1 MEQKTLIFKLLFIVF
16 FCFVLSTSVQSQKL
30 IKGKAKVIDGD
41 TIHIGNN
48 KIRLHGIDAP
58 EQKQTCSFEG
68 NEWNCGQDA
77 TFFLSNLINKKSVSC
92 RVNDIDQYKRL
103 VAVCFIDNININQL
117 MIISGWAIAY
127 KYYSKDFIKEEEIAK
142 QNKIGIWRGS
152 FEEPYIYRKKK
163 QIIIYSDV
171 KSYF

>member
-1 MEQKTLIFKLLFIVF
+1 MEQKTLIFKLLFVF
-16 FCFVLSTSVQSQKL
+16 VFSLVLSPVVQSQKL
-30 IKGKAKVIDGD
+30 ITGKAKVIDGD

-58 EQKQTCSFEG
+58 EQKQTCTIEG

-127 KYYSKDFIKEEEIAK
+127 RYYSKDFIKDEEIAK
-142 QNKIGIWRGS
+142 KN
-152 FEEPYIYRKKK
+152 
-163 QIIIYSDV
+163 
-171 KSYF
+171 

>member
-16 FCFVLSTSVQSQKL
+16 FCLVLNTSVQSQKL

-41 TIHIGNN
+41 TIHIGNY

-77 TFFLSNLINKKSVSC
+77 IFFLSNLINKKSVSC
-92 RVNDIDQYKRL
+92 RINDIDQYKRL
-103 VAVCFIDNININQL
+103 VAVCFINNININQI
-117 MIISGWAIAY
+117 MIISGWEIAY
-127 KYYSKDFIKEEEIAK
+127 RYYSKDFIKEEEMAK
-142 QNKIGIWRGS
+142 KNKIGIWRGT
-152 FEEPYIYRKKK
+152 FEEPYIYRKNKK
-163 QIIIYSDV
+163 
-171 KSYF
+171 

>member
-1 MEQKTLIFKLLFIVF
+1 MEQKILIFKLLFIVF
-16 FCFVLSTSVQSQKL
+16 FCLVLNTSVQSQKL

-58 EQKQTCSFEG
+58 EQKQTCIFEG

-103 VAVCFIDNININQL
+103 VAVCFIDNININQI
-117 MIISGWAIAY
+117 MVIFGWAIAY
-127 KYYSKDFIKEEEIAK
+127 RYYSKDFIKEEQIAK
-142 QNKIGIWRGS
+142 KNKIGIWRGT
-152 FEEPYIYRKKK
+152 FEEPYIYRKNNK
-163 QIIIYSDV
+163 
-171 KSYF
+171 

>member
-16 FCFVLSTSVQSQKL
+16 FCLVLNTSVQSQEL

-103 VAVCFIDNININQL
+103 VAVCFIDNININQI

-127 KYYSKDFIKEEEIAK
+127 RYYSKDFIKEEKIAK
-142 QNKIGIWRGS
+142 KNKMGIWRGT
-152 FEEPYIYRKKK
+152 FEEPYIYRKNNK
-163 QIIIYSDV
+163 
-171 KSYF
+171 

>member
-1 MEQKTLIFKLLFIVF
+1 MGQKTLIFRLLFIFVF
-16 FCFVLSTSVQSQKL
+16 SLVLSPVVQSQKL

-77 TFFLSNLINKKSVSC
+77 TLFLSNLINKKSVSC

-103 VAVCFIDNININQL
+103 VAVCFIDNININQI

-127 KYYSKDFIKEEEIAK
+127 RYYSKDFIKEEKIAK
-142 QNKIGIWRGS
+142 KNKMGIWRGT
-152 FEEPYIYRKKK
+152 FEEPYIYRKNNK
-163 QIIIYSDV
+163 
-171 KSYF
+171 

>member
-1 MEQKTLIFKLLFIVF
+1 MVQKTLIFKLLFIVL

-58 EQKQTCSFEG
+58 EQKQTCNFEG
-68 NEWNCGQDA
+68 NEWYCGKNA
-77 TFFLSNLINKKSVSC
+77 TLFLSNLINKKSVSC

-103 VAVCFIDNININQL
+103 VAVCFIDNININQI

-127 KYYSKDFIKEEEIAK
+127 RYYSKDFIKEEKIAK
-142 QNKIGIWRGS
+142 KNKIGIWRGT
-152 FEEPYIYRKKK
+152 FEEPYIYRKNNK
-163 QIIIYSDV
+163 
-171 KSYF
+171 

>member
-16 FCFVLSTSVQSQKL
+16 FCLILNTSVQSQKL

-77 TFFLSNLINKKSVSC
+77 TFFLSNLINRKSVNC

-103 VAVCFIDNININQL
+103 VAVCFIDNININQI

-127 KYYSKDFIKEEEIAK
+127 RYYSKDFIKEEKIAK
-142 QNKIGIWRGS
+142 KNKIGIWRGT
-152 FEEPYIYRKKK
+152 FEEPYIYRKNNK
-163 QIIIYSDV
+163 
-171 KSYF
+171 

>member
-1 MEQKTLIFKLLFIVF
+1 MEQKTLSFKLLFIVF
-16 FCFVLSTSVQSQKL
+16 FYFVLSTSVQSQKL

-77 TFFLSNLINKKSVSC
+77 TFFLSSLINKKSVSC

-103 VAVCFIDNININQL
+103 VAVCFIDNVNINKF

-127 KYYSKDFIKEEEIAK
+127 RYYSKDFIKDEEIAK
-142 QNKIGIWRGS
+142 KNKIGIWRGT
-152 FEEPYIYRKKK
+152 FEEPYIYRKNNK
-163 QIIIYSDV
+163 
-171 KSYF
+171 

>member
-1 MEQKTLIFKLLFIVF
+1 MEEKTLIFKLLFFIIF
-16 FCFVLSTSVQSQKL
+16 YFVLSASVQSQKL

-68 NEWNCGQDA
+68 NKWNCGQDA
-77 TFFLSNLINKKSVSC
+77 TFFLSNLINRKSVSC
-92 RVNDIDQYKRL
+92 RVNNIDQYKRL
-103 VAVCFIDNININQL
+103 VAICFIDNININQL

-127 KYYSKDFIKEEEIAK
+127 RYYSKDFIKDEEIAK
-142 QNKIGIWRGS
+142 KNKIGIWRGT
-152 FEEPYIYRKKK
+152 FEEPYIYRKNNK
-163 QIIIYSDV
+163 
-171 KSYF
+171 

>member
-1 MEQKTLIFKLLFIVF
+1 MEQKILIFKLLFTVF
-16 FCFVLSTSVQSQKL
+16 FCFVLSNSAQSQKL

-103 VAVCFIDNININQL
+103 IAVCFIDNININQI

-127 KYYSKDFIKEEEIAK
+127 RYYSKDFIKEEQIAK
-142 QNKIGIWRGS
+142 KNKIGIWRGT
-152 FEEPYIYRKKK
+152 FEEPYIYRKNNK
-163 QIIIYSDV
+163 
-171 KSYF
+171 

>member
-1 MEQKTLIFKLLFIVF
+1 MEQKTLIFKLLFIIL

-58 EQKQTCSFEG
+58 EQKQTCSFKG
-68 NEWNCGQDA
+68 NEWKCGQDA

-92 RVNDIDQYKRL
+92 RVNNIDQYKRL

-127 KYYSKDFIKEEEIAK
+127 RYYSKDFIKEEKIAK
-142 QNKIGIWRGS
+142 KNKIGIWRGT
-152 FEEPYIYRKKK
+152 FEEPYIYRKNNK
-163 QIIIYSDV
+163 
-171 KSYF
+171 

>member
-16 FCFVLSTSVQSQKL
+16 FCFVLSTNVQSQKL

-58 EQKQTCSFEG
+58 EQKQTCIFEG

-92 RVNDIDQYKRL
+92 RVNNIDQYKRL
-103 VAVCFIDNININQL
+103 VAVCFIDNININQI
-117 MIISGWAIAY
+117 MVIFGWEIAY
-127 KYYSKDFIKEEEIAK
+127 RYYSKDFIKEEQIAK
-142 QNKIGIWRGS
+142 KNKIGIWRGT
-152 FEEPYIYRKKK
+152 FEEPYIYRKNNK
-163 QIIIYSDV
+163 
-171 KSYF
+171 

>member
-1 MEQKTLIFKLLFIVF
+1 MEQKTLMFKLLFIVF
-16 FCFVLSTSVQSQKL
+16 FCLVLNTSVQSQKL
-30 IKGKAKVIDGD
+30 MKGKAKVIDGD

-58 EQKQTCSFEG
+58 EKKQTCSFEG
-68 NEWNCGQDA
+68 KEWNCGQDA

-103 VAVCFIDNININQL
+103 VAVCFIDNININQI

-127 KYYSKDFIKEEEIAK
+127 RYYSNDFIKEEEIAK
-142 QNKIGIWRGS
+142 QNKIGIWKGS
-152 FEEPYIYRKKK
+152 FEEPYIYRKNNK
-163 QIIIYSDV
+163 
-171 KSYF
+171 

>member
-16 FCFVLSTSVQSQKL
+16 FCLVLNTSVQSQKL

-103 VAVCFIDNININQL
+103 VAVCFIDNININQI

-127 KYYSKDFIKEEEIAK
+127 RYYSKDFIKEEKIAK
-142 QNKIGIWRGS
+142 KNKIGIWRGT
-152 FEEPYIYRKKK
+152 FEEPYIYRKNNK
-163 QIIIYSDV
+163 
-171 KSYF
+171 

>member
-1 MEQKTLIFKLLFIVF
+1 MEKKTLIFKLLFTAF
-16 FCFVLSTSVQSQKL
+16 FCFIFSTSVLSQQL
-30 IKGKAKVIDGD
+30 VKGKAKVIDGD

-77 TFFLSNLINKKSVSC
+77 TFFLSNLINRKSVNC
-92 RVNDIDQYKRL
+92 RVEDIDKYKRL
-103 VAVCFIDNININQL
+103 VAVCFINNININQL

-127 KYYSKDFIKEEEIAK
+127 RYYSKDFIKEEEIAK
-142 QNKIGIWRGS
+142 KNKVGIWQGT
-152 FEEPYIYRKKK
+152 FEEPYIYRKNNK
-163 QIIIYSDV
+163 
-171 KSYF
+171 